1 MAIFDFLSRIP
12 GSQRNQPPT
21 MFALYHEA
29 RHEWHG
35 CAAPL
40 GAALVAFSSADQA
53 RSYAFCR
60 ELRGFLPAPLNA
72 ATIVECFQ
80 EFGSQGFHSFLL
92 DLGLDEQY
100 VGLFPFGEPSLT
112 RMVRVLSGAL
122 AQARR
127 VRKRSERLARRRA
140 RGSDGRREFNLAT
153 EACRRLRF
161 SESID
166 RFTRVTRIDPSLS
179 ARAHIELGEIRR
191 WQRQLDQSR
200 HHYLQALK
208 EYGDAARPDASRAL
222 AGLGYCLF
230 QQGDH
235 DQAIAAFRDA
245 WRRSPDHP
253 SHGLRLARI
262 LVHTGHG
269 PEAGEVLEQL
279 RDDHPTDVD
288 VLDAV
293 AERLAHNES
302 WASAHLVRRKI
313 ARLKPDYQENLLK
326 LADLCGTLHRVGE
339 GFEVFSRAMARRPG
353 DASIVLRFHVFCIR
367 QGVHALQNSAV
378 AEATRCFRTLTR
390 AHPSL
395 PTAQLGLALALEALD
410 SADNVQIDDDGVG
423 PMVEP
428 DVTREAARARSVA
441 ESLGISPAATMFDVT
456 LEALLTDLRQTIKE
470 SETELAE
477 QLESLLYEDDTT
489 DEPPAG
495 DDD

>member
-1 MAIFDFLSRIP
+1 MFLLDTIRAIFAGR
-12 GSQRNQPPT
+12 GSQPPT

-53 RSYAFCR
+53 RSYAYCR
-60 ELRGFLPAPLNA
+60 ELRGFLPAPLPA
-72 ATIVECFQ
+72 GKIIECFE
-80 EFGSQGFHSFLL
+80 EFTSQGFHSFLL

-100 VGLFPFGEPSLT
+100 VGLFPFGEPSL
-112 RMVRVLSGAL
+112 RRVSRVLTGAL
-122 AQARR
+122 NQARR
-127 VRKRSERLARRRA
+127 ARKRAERLARRRA
-140 RGSDGRREFNLAT
+140 RGQEGRREFNLAT

-161 SESID
+161 AEAIE
-166 RFTRVTRIDPSLS
+166 RFNRVTRIDPAMS

-208 EYGDAARPDASRAL
+208 EFGDAARPDASRAL

-235 DQAIAAFRDA
+235 EQAVVAFRDA
-245 WRRSPDHP
+245 WRRSPEQP

-262 LVHTGHG
+262 LAHTGNATESG
-269 PEAGEVLEQL
+269 DVLEQL
-279 RDDHPTDVD
+279 RDDHPTDIE

-293 AERLAHNES
+293 AERLAHTDS

-313 ARLKPDYQENLLK
+313 ARLKPDYLENLLK
-326 LADLCGTLHRVGE
+326 LADLCGTLHRVSE
-339 GFEVFSRAMARRPG
+339 GYEVFSRAMARRPG
-353 DASIVLRFHVFCIR
+353 DQQVVLRFHVFCIR
-367 QGVHALQNSAV
+367 QGVHSLQTGA
-378 AEATRCFRTLTR
+378 APDATRCFRTLTR
-390 AHPSL
+390 AHPAM

-423 PMVEP
+423 PMIDT
-428 DVTREAARARSVA
+428 DVARDATRARSVA
-441 ESLGISPAATMFDVT
+441 ESLGVSPAATMFDVT
-456 LEALLTDLRQTIKE
+456 LESLLSDLRQTIKE
-470 SETELAE
+470 SDLAE
-477 QLESLLYEDDTT
+477 QLESMLYEDDG
-489 DEPPAG
+489 DEPPPAS
-495 DDD
+495 DED